1 MNLGLYKWPQGR
13 IARYAAAGT
22 LLSFVFYSAYKFYA
36 WKGSTAVPLVGNW
49 FKIGRQEIKLGML
62 GAVLLTILGC
72 LGVYA
77 VAFANAKVGEYLISV
92 EGELRKV
99 YWPKMKPWFSRTT
112 ELWGSAYVV
121 VAVVVILSVFIYV
134 VDYWLLTNTVGLI
147 FYSRQ

>member
-22 LLSFVFYSAYKFYA
+22 LLSYVFFAAYKFYA
-36 WKGSTAVPLVGNW
+36 WKGASPVPLLASW
-49 FKIGRQEIKLGML
+49 FKIGRHEIKLGEI
-62 GAVLLTILGC
+62 GSVLLAVAGC
-72 LGVYA
+72 FGVYM
-77 VAFANAKVGEYLISV
+77 VVFANAKLGEYLITV

-121 VAVVVILSVFIYV
+121 VAVVVILSLFIYV
-134 VDYWLLTNTVGLI
+134 ADYWLLANTVGLI
-147 FYSRQ
+147 FYRQ

>member
-13 IARYAAAGT
+13 IARYSAAGV
-22 LLSFVFYSAYKFYA
+22 LLSYIFFAAYKFYA
-36 WKGSTAVPLVGNW
+36 WKGSSPVPFVGEW
-49 FKIGRQEIKLGML
+49 LKVGRHQIML
-62 GAVLLTILGC
+62 GEVGCVLLAIAGC
-72 LGVYA
+72 LGVYL

-121 VAVVVILSVFIYV
+121 VAVVVILSLFIYV
-134 VDYWLLTNTVGLI
+134 VDYWVMAHTVGLV
-147 FYSRQ
+147 FYR